1 MSQNTVAVSDD
12 TFKSQVLE
20 SKEPVL
26 VDFWAEW
33 CGPCKAIGPA
43 LEELAAEFKGRVTV
57 AKVNID
63 DNPVSP
69 NDYGVRSIPTL
80 IMFKDGK
87 PVETM
92 QGAKPKSVLK
102 QFIASNA

>member
-33 CGPCKAIGPA
+33 CGPGKMIGPA
-43 LEELAAEFKGRVTV
+43 L
-57 AKVNID
+57 
-63 DNPVSP
+63 
-69 NDYGVRSIPTL
+69 
-80 IMFKDGK
+80 
-87 PVETM
+87 
-92 QGAKPKSVLK
+92 
-102 QFIASNA
+102 